1 LKGSTLIELKEI
13 NPEALLADGFEDAY
27 IGVCEVF
34 NRPPLAAYDRDK
46 CIEILMER
54 DGMDSDEAEDYF
66 DFNVSGSWVG
76 ENTPVYISLS
86 EKGDNHG

>member
-1 LKGSTLIELKEI
+1 MQLLEEI

-34 NRPPLAAYDRDK
+34 NRPPLAAYDRDR

-54 DGMDSDEAEDYF
+54 DEMDRDEAEEYF
-66 DFNVSGSWVG
+66 NFNVSGSWVG

-86 EKGDNHG
+86 EKGD

>member
-1 LKGSTLIELKEI
+1 MNELKEI

-27 IGVCEVF
+27 IGWCEVF

-54 DGMDSDEAEDYF
+54 DGMDYEEAEEYF
-66 DFNVSGSWVG
+66 DFNVIDAYEG
-76 ENTPVYISLS
+76 EYTPVFLKRY
-86 EKGDNHG
+86 EGRV

>member
-1 LKGSTLIELKEI
+1 MQLLEEI

-54 DGMDSDEAEDYF
+54 DEMDRDEAEEYF
-66 DFNVSGSWVG
+66 NFNVSGSWVG

-86 EKGDNHG
+86 EKGD

>member
-1 LKGSTLIELKEI
+1 MIELKEI

-54 DGMDSDEAEDYF
+54 DGMDSDEAEEYF
-66 DFNVSGSWVG
+66 NFNVSGSWVG

-86 EKGDNHG
+86 EKGD

>member
-1 LKGSTLIELKEI
+1 MNELKEI

-27 IGVCEVF
+27 IGWCEVF

-46 CIEILMER
+46 CIAILMER
-54 DGMDSDEAEDYF
+54 DGMDYEEAEEYF
-66 DFNVSGSWVG
+66 NFNVSGSWVG

-86 EKGDNHG
+86 EKGGNHG

>member
-1 LKGSTLIELKEI
+1 MIELKEI

-34 NRPPLAAYDRDK
+34 NRPPLAAYDRDR

-54 DGMDSDEAEDYF
+54 DGMDRDEAEEYF
-66 DFNVSGSWVG
+66 NFNVSGSWVG

-86 EKGDNHG
+86 EKGD

>member
-1 LKGSTLIELKEI
+1 MQLLEEI

-54 DGMDSDEAEDYF
+54 DEMDRDEAEEYF
-66 DFNVSGSWVG
+66 NFNVAGAWVG

-86 EKGDNHG
+86 EKGD